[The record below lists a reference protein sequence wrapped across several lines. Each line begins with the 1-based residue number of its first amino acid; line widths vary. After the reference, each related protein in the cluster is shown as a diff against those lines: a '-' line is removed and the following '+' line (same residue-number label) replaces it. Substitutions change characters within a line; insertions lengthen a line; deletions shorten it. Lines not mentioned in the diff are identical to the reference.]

1 MATEELPDNAKI
13 MTQKGDLLVSTVR
26 PNRGAVAILGNGD
39 LLVSGAFTVLR
50 EDGDYPKEVLQVLLR
65 TSMYRD
71 WLLRFNVGTSYP
83 VIKDECSW
91 DTIGTTVETKYLQ
104 KELAFLSFHS
114 NHKRLHKRAMDTGK
128 TFTEVSNDFRSGVE
142 QCSTP
147 YFCQDLPSQSMTNL
161 FQNMVWLPDEGSM
174 RNSKLSE
181 YIHNPHILRCCN
193 Q

>member
-1 MATEELPDNAKI
+1 M
-13 MTQKGDLLVSTVR
+13 Q
-26 PNRGAVAILGNGD
+26 
-39 LLVSGAFTVLR
+39 
-50 EDGDYPKEVLQVLLR
+50 
-65 TSMYRD
+65 
-71 WLLRFNVGTSYP
+71 
-83 VIKDECSW
+83 
-91 DTIGTTVETKYLQ
+91 
-104 KELAFLSFHS
+104 
-114 NHKRLHKRAMDTGK
+114 MDTGK

>member
-1 MATEELPDNAKI
+1 MASNF
-13 MTQKGDLLVSTVR
+13 Q
-26 PNRGAVAILGNGD
+26 
-39 LLVSGAFTVLR
+39 
-50 EDGDYPKEVLQVLLR
+50 
-65 TSMYRD
+65 
-71 WLLRFNVGTSYP
+71 
-83 VIKDECSW
+83 
-91 DTIGTTVETKYLQ
+91 IGIPALK
-104 KELAFLSFHS
+104 A
-114 NHKRLHKRAMDTGK
+114 GK

>member
-1 MATEELPDNAKI
+1 M
-13 MTQKGDLLVSTVR
+13 
-26 PNRGAVAILGNGD
+26 
-39 LLVSGAFTVLR
+39 
-50 EDGDYPKEVLQVLLR
+50 
-65 TSMYRD
+65 
-71 WLLRFNVGTSYP
+71 
-83 VIKDECSW
+83 
-91 DTIGTTVETKYLQ
+91 ETKYLQ

-142 QCSTP
+142 HSSTP

>member
-1 MATEELPDNAKI
+1 VATEELPDNAKI

-83 VIKDECSW
+83 VIKDE
-91 DTIGTTVETKYLQ
+91 DVLNEKNETSRWMGACEKLLPRPQRASRFRFARWINRCLHLPAASCRPKDWPVSSKYC
-104 KELAFLSFHS
+104 
-114 NHKRLHKRAMDTGK
+114 DYG
-128 TFTEVSNDFRSGVE
+128 
-142 QCSTP
+142 
-147 YFCQDLPSQSMTNL
+147 
-161 FQNMVWLPDEGSM
+161 
-174 RNSKLSE
+174 
-181 YIHNPHILRCCN
+181 
-193 Q
+193 